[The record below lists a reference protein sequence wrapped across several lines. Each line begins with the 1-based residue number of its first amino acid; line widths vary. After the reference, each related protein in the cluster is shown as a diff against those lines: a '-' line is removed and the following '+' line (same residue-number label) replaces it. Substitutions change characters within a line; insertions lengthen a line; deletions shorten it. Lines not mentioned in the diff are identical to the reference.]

1 MGDKMEFIK
10 YGSLAVVGLT
20 VFIIL
25 IFAIIGTKPLKT
37 LLINA
42 CLGLAAL
49 ALVDLI
55 SKFTGVY
62 IHLNE
67 WSIGASSVFGIPAV
81 CGLVLL
87 QMII

>member
-1 MGDKMEFIK
+1 MEFMK
-10 YGSLAVVGLT
+10 YGSLAVAGLSL
-20 VFIIL
+20 FIIL
-25 IFAIIGTKPLKT
+25 IFAIISTKPIKT
-37 LLINA
+37 LIINA

-81 CGLVLL
+81 CGFVLL